1 MTHNKQ
7 NDFSDNKG
15 REHFSS
21 RVGFILAAAGSAVG
35 IGNMVG
41 FPVAATKNGG
51 GAFLFIYAIFVLFIC
66 LPIMLAEMGLGRK
79 TQSDPHG
86 AYTSIAGAK
95 SPWRFAGWL
104 AVITPFMIGV
114 FYMVITVWI
123 LGYLVQALFGNLH
136 VIADP
141 AYFGVFI
148 NHGSVF
154 AYLLM
159 VAAIIYFVLVSG
171 VRDGIER
178 AARLMMPALF
188 FMLIGLV
195 AFVLSLD
202 NAMAGVQFFLIPD
215 FSKIDGGVIT
225 GALSQAFFS
234 LSLGM
239 GILIT
244 YGSYL
249 RQKDNLV
256 GASKLVL
263 ITDTAVAF
271 TAGLMVLPAIF
282 AIHPNTNPAELSE
295 SSVAMIFTFL
305 PQIFLALSAT
315 IGYVAASAVAVIFFL
330 LVFVA
335 AITSLVS
342 IIEVPTATIVR
353 KYAIS
358 RKKAL
363 AVLAMTMG
371 VLTLFATASFGMVHL
386 FTDFVSYGGSRH
398 SFFDL
403 IYDVFYDTVLP
414 LNGLLICLFVVW
426 HWKKANFH
434 AALNEGAINYQGGFL
449 QKYISFSLTTFIPV
463 ILAIVFINTVL
474 GKFFGMAMF

>member
-1 MTHNKQ
+1 MNTP
-7 NDFSDNKG
+7 

-21 RVGFILAAAGSAVG
+21 RLGFILAAAGSAVG

-51 GAFLFIYAIFVLFIC
+51 GAFLIIYAIFVVFVC

-86 AYTSIAGAK
+86 AYISLAGSK

-123 LGYLVQALFGNLH
+123 LGYLIQTVLGNLDT
-136 VIADP
+136 IANP
-141 AYFGVFI
+141 EYFGLFI
-148 NHGSVF
+148 NSWSVF
-154 AYLLM
+154 LYLAM
-159 VAAIIYFVLVSG
+159 VAAIVYFVLVSG
-171 VRDGIER
+171 VRDGIEK
-178 AARLMMPALF
+178 AARIMMPALF
-188 FMLIGLV
+188 IMLLV
-195 AFVLSLD
+195 LVGFVLTLD
-202 NAMAGVQFFLIPD
+202 NAFAGVQFYLVPD
-215 FSKIDGGVIT
+215 FSKINGSVIS

-249 RQKDNLV
+249 RQRDNVV
-256 GASKLVL
+256 GAGKMVL
-263 ITDTAVAF
+263 LTDTAVAF

-282 AIHPNTNPAELSE
+282 AINPDTNPAELSE

-305 PQIFLALSAT
+305 PQIFLALSAN
-315 IGYVAASAVAVIFFL
+315 IGYLGASIVAVIFFL

-353 KYAIS
+353 KYS
-358 RKKAL
+358 FTRSKAL
-363 AVLAMTMG
+363 LVLAGTMG
-371 VLTLFATASFGMVHL
+371 ILTLIATASFGMVNF
-386 FTDFVSYGGSRH
+386 FTDFVSYGGGSR
-398 SFFDL
+398 SVFDL

-426 HWKKANFH
+426 HWRTKNLH
-434 AALNEGAINYQGGFL
+434 DELNTGAVGYKDGLF
-449 QKYISFSLTTFIPV
+449 QKYISFSLTTFIPI
-463 ILAIVFINTVL
+463 ILAVVFVNTVL
-474 GKFFGMAMF
+474 DIFFAMPLF

>member
-1 MTHNKQ
+1 M
-7 NDFSDNKG
+7 DAP

-21 RVGFILAAAGSAVG
+21 RIGFILAAAGSAVG

-51 GAFLFIYAIFVLFIC
+51 VAFLLIYALFVVFIC

-79 TQSDPHG
+79 TQADPHG
-86 AYTSIAGAK
+86 AYISIAGSK

-123 LGYLVQALFGNLH
+123 LGYLVQTVIGSLD
-136 VIADP
+136 VIANP
-141 AYFGVFI
+141 EYFGVFI
-148 NHGSVF
+148 NHWSVF
-154 AYLLM
+154 IYLAI
-159 VAAIIYFVLVSG
+159 VAAIVYFVLVSG
-171 VRDGIER
+171 VRNGIEK
-178 AARLMMPALF
+178 AARIMMPALF
-188 FMLIGLV
+188 LMLLV
-195 AFVLSLD
+195 LVVFVLTLD
-202 NAMAGVQFFLIPD
+202 NAFAGVQFYLIPD
-215 FSKIDGGVIT
+215 FSKVNGSVIS

-249 RQKDNLV
+249 RQRDNVV
-256 GASKLVL
+256 GAGKMVL

-282 AIHPNTNPAELSE
+282 AINPQTNPAELSE

-305 PQIFLALSAT
+305 PQIFLALSAN
-315 IGYVAASAVAVIFFL
+315 IGYLGASIVAVVFFT

-353 KYAIS
+353 KYNFS
-358 RKKAL
+358 RSKAL
-363 AVLAMTMG
+363 AVLAGTMG
-371 VLTLFATASFGMVHL
+371 ILTLIATASFGMVNF
-386 FTDFVSYGGSRH
+386 FTDFASYGGGSK
-398 SFFDL
+398 SVFDL
-403 IYDVFYDTVLP
+403 IYDLFYDTVLP
-414 LNGLLICLFVVW
+414 LNGLLICLFVIW
-426 HWKKANFH
+426 HWQAKGLH
-434 AALNEGAINYQGGFL
+434 DELALGSKGYTNGIL
-449 QKYISFSLTTFIPV
+449 QKYISFSLSTFIPV
-463 ILAIVFINTVL
+463 ILAVVFINTVL
-474 GKFFGMAMF
+474 DIYFGKALF

>member
-1 MTHNKQ
+1 MSTA
-7 NDFSDNKG
+7 

-21 RVGFILAAAGSAVG
+21 RIGFILAAAGSAVG

-51 GAFLFIYAIFVLFIC
+51 GAFLLIYALFVVFIC

-86 AYTSIAGAK
+86 AYTAIAGRK

-104 AVITPFMIGV
+104 AVLTPFMIGV

-123 LGYLVQALFGNLH
+123 LGYLVQTLFGNLT

-159 VAAIIYFVLVSG
+159 VAAIVYMVLVSG

-188 FMLIGLV
+188 VMLLALV
-195 AFVLSLD
+195 VFVLTLD

-215 FSKIDGGVIT
+215 FSKIDGGVVS

-256 GASKLVL
+256 GASKMVLV
-263 ITDTAVAF
+263 TDTAVAF

-282 AIHPNTNPAELSE
+282 AINPNTNPAELSE

-315 IGYVAASAVAVIFFL
+315 IGYAGASVVAVIFFL

-353 KYAIS
+353 KYSIS
-358 RKKAL
+358 RQKAL
-363 AVLAMTMG
+363 GVLALTMG
-371 VLTLFATASFGMVHL
+371 VLTLIATASFGMVNF
-386 FTDFVSYGGSRH
+386 FTDFVSYGGSSH

-426 HWKKANFH
+426 HWKKTNFH
-434 AALNEGAINYQGGFL
+434 AALNEGAVKYQGGFL

-474 GKFFGMAMF
+474 GKFFGMAFF

>member
-1 MTHNKQ
+1 MSTA
-7 NDFSDNKG
+7 

-21 RVGFILAAAGSAVG
+21 RFGFILAAAGSAVG

-51 GAFLFIYAIFVLFIC
+51 GAFLIIYALFVAFIC

-79 TQSDPHG
+79 TQSDPQG
-86 AYTSIAGAK
+86 AYTAIAGAK
-95 SPWRFAGWL
+95 HPWRFAGWL

-123 LGYLVQALFGNLH
+123 LGYLVQALTGNLD
-136 VIADP
+136 VIANP
-141 AYFGVFI
+141 EYFGVFI
-148 NHGSVF
+148 NSYWVF
-154 AYLLM
+154 IYLA
-159 VAAIIYFVLVSG
+159 VIAAIVYAVLSSG

-178 AARLMMPALF
+178 AARLMMPLLF
-188 FMLIGLV
+188 VMLLV
-195 AFVLSLD
+195 MVVFVLSLD
-202 NAMAGVQFFLIPD
+202 NAMEGVRFFLVPD
-215 FSKIDGGVIT
+215 FSKVDGSVIS

-249 RQKDNLV
+249 RQRDNLA
-256 GASKLVL
+256 GSAKLVA
-263 ITDTAVAF
+263 ITDSLVAF

-282 AIHPNTNPAELSE
+282 AINPQTDPAELSE
-295 SSVAMIFTFL
+295 SSVSMIFTFL
-305 PQIFLALSAT
+305 PQIFLALSET
-315 IGYVAASAVAVIFFL
+315 IGYFGASVVSVIFFT

-342 IIEVPTATIVR
+342 IIEVPTATITR
-353 KYAIS
+353 KYNVS

-363 AVLAMTMG
+363 GVLALTMG
-371 VLTLFATASFGMVHL
+371 VLTLIATASFGMIGF
-386 FTDFVSYGGSRH
+386 FTEFASYGGNSK
-398 SFFDL
+398 SVFDV

-426 HWKKANFH
+426 YWKRQNFND
-434 AALNEGAINYQGGFL
+434 AVGEGSPGYSTGWL
-449 QKYISFSLTTFIPV
+449 HKYVNFSLTTFIPI
-463 ILAIVFINTVL
+463 ILAVVFINTVL
-474 GKFFGMAMF
+474 DIYFNAAIF